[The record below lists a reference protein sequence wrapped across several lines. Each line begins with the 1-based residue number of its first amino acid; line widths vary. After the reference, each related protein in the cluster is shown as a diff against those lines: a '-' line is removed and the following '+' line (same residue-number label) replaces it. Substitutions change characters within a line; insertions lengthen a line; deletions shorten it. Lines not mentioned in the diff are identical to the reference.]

1 MGKRVIV
8 LLNASKRKSLF
19 FKSTIMDNKSLIS
32 KYNVAAPRY
41 TSYPTVPFWENEA
54 FNELDWR
61 KNVLARYKQS
71 KDQGISIYIHLP
83 YCESLCTYCG
93 CNTRITKNHKVEDPY
108 ISSLLR
114 EWKMYR
120 ELLGDDRILIQ
131 EIHLGGGTPTFFQP
145 ENLKRLITGILEGN
159 SKTVDASF
167 SFEAHPA
174 NTSRAHLQSLYDLGF
189 KRLSLGIQD
198 FDERV
203 QFVINRHQ
211 TIEDVSRVMM
221 EAREMGY
228 ESINF
233 DLIYGLPLQTVDSVR
248 MTIESSLNMC
258 PDRISFYSYAH
269 VPWIKPG
276 QRRFT
281 ELDLPAG
288 EEKLNLYNLGKEMIQ
303 AAGYEDVGMDHFA
316 KKEDA
321 LFKANSDG
329 TLHRNFMG
337 YADRYTPLMI
347 GLGVSSISDAWTA
360 FGQNV
365 KTVEE
370 YHQCIEEG
378 RLPVFKGH
386 LLNEE
391 DVIIRQYIL
400 DMMCRGV
407 VNLLPYHGLNER
419 IQERL
424 EPLLLDDLISVDGL
438 KVSITPSGKSFLR
451 NVCMAFDERLQRTKE
466 RDNLFSQAI

>member
-1 MGKRVIV
+1 MDF
-8 LLNASKRKSLF
+8 NA
-19 FKSTIMDNKSLIS
+19 LIA

-41 TSYPTVPFWENEA
+41 TSYPTVPFWENDV
-54 FNELDWR
+54 FNEYEWK
-61 KNVLARYKQS
+61 KNVVARYNQTKEH
-71 KDQGISIYIHLP
+71 GISIYIHLP

-93 CNTRITKNHKVEDPY
+93 CNTRITKNHKVEEPY
-108 ISSLLR
+108 INSLLK
-114 EWKMYR
+114 EWEIYQH
-120 ELLGDDRILIQ
+120 LLGEGRVLIH

-145 ENLKRLITGILEGN
+145 ENLEKLIKGILKGN
-159 SKTVDASF
+159 RKTSDASF

-174 NTSRAHLQSLYDLGF
+174 NTTKEHLQSLYDLGF

-198 FDERV
+198 FDEKV
-203 QFVINRHQ
+203 QFVINRQ
-211 TIEDVSRVMM
+211 QSVADVSRVMT
-221 EAREMGY
+221 EAREIGY

-233 DLIYGLPLQTVDSVR
+233 DLIYGLPLQTKESIQ
-248 MTIESSLNMC
+248 MTLDVSLQMS

-281 ELDLPAG
+281 ELDLPVG
-288 EEKLNLYNLGKEMIQ
+288 EEKLALYNLGKSMIQ
-303 AAGYEDVGMDHFA
+303 NAGYEDVGMDHFA

-321 LFKANSDG
+321 LFIANANG

-337 YADRYTPLMI
+337 YADQYTPLMI

-370 YHQCIEEG
+370 YHQCINEG

-386 LLNEE
+386 LLDQE

-407 VNLLPYHGLNER
+407 VNLIPNNELNTCILERLKSLENDGLIIIDGLN
-419 IQERL
+419 I
-424 EPLLLDDLISVDGL
+424 
-438 KVSITPSGKSFLR
+438 SITVVGKSFLR

-466 RDNLFSQAI
+466 RENLFSQAI